1 MALTN
6 FDEDQFDQE
15 PLGGEEI
22 PPLEPEKKPSNKN
35 FLIAIGIVGVIFIL
49 ALILLLLLGP
59 GLLARQ
65 RAAQQEQAAQ
75 INAANTATAMA
86 ATALV
91 QAQQATMVVKTTV
104 APTATRPAATRTPVV
119 VVQQVTQQPTSEA
132 TAAGLSP
139 EELATVAAL
148 QTQMAVTG
156 GGGGTPAPT
165 ATALPTSGFADE
177 VGLPMMA
184 GLAVVLVAVI
194 LLSRKLRMSTR

>member
-1 MALTN
+1 
-6 FDEDQFDQE
+6 
-15 PLGGEEI
+15 
-22 PPLEPEKKPSNKN
+22 
-35 FLIAIGIVGVIFIL
+35 
-49 ALILLLLLGP
+49 
-59 GLLARQ
+59 
-65 RAAQQEQAAQ
+65 
-75 INAANTATAMA
+75 MA

-91 QAQQATMVVKTTV
+91 QAQQATLVVKTTV

-119 VVQQVTQQPTSEA
+119 VVQQVTQQPTTDA
-132 TAAGLSP
+132 PAAGLSP

-156 GGGGTPAPT
+156 GGGSTPAPT

-194 LLSRKLRMSTR
+194 LFSRRLRMSTR

>member
-15 PLGGEEI
+15 SLGGEDL
-22 PPLEPEKKPSNKN
+22 PPEPPENKPSNKN
-35 FLIAIGIVGVIFIL
+35 FLIAIGIVGVIFVL
-49 ALILLLLLGP
+49 ALVLLLLLGP

-86 ATALV
+86 ATAIV
-91 QAQQATMVVKTTV
+91 QAQQATLLAKTTV
-104 APTATRPAATRTPVV
+104 APTKTPVVGPTKTPVV
-119 VVQQVTQQPTSEA
+119 VVNQATQGAGGT
-132 TAAGLSP
+132 GLSAS
-139 EELATVAAL
+139 ELATVSAL
-148 QTQMAVTG
+148 QTQMAGT

-165 ATALPTSGFADE
+165 STALPTSGFADE

-184 GLAVVLVAVI
+184 GLALVLVAI
-194 LLSRKLRMSTR
+194 IFLSRRLRLSH